1 VTFERISGHRDGNS
15 TACPGD
21 VLYGQLADLRLRAGR
36 YATAAAGLTIRAN
49 STTVRGDELT
59 TLSGQ
64 LRFADASSAAGARI
78 QVLYS
83 SGGGA
88 SAVVATATCAADG
101 RWSTDI
107 AISATGTAQ
116 ARFAGDATR
125 PPLQSPLLVVT
136 VKPELV
142 FEVNRRHLRRGR
154 KLRIRGLVDPAPDTV
169 TLKWERKVGR
179 RYRRI
184 RTRTV
189 AVADGRFKATLRPG
203 RASLYRVTVKVP
215 GARKRIYVRVR

>member
-1 VTFERISGHRDGNS
+1 M
-15 TACPGD
+15 
-21 VLYGQLADLRLRAGR
+21 
-36 YATAAAGLTIRAN
+36 
-49 STTVRGDELT
+49 GDELT

-64 LRFADASSAAGARI
+64 LRFADASSPAGARI

-116 ARFAGDATR
+116 ARYAGDASR
-125 PPLQSPLLVVT
+125 PPLQSPLLDIT

-154 KLRIRGLVDPAPDTV
+154 KLKLRGLVDPAPDTV
-169 TLKWERKVGR
+169 TLKWERKVGT
-179 RYRRI
+179 RYKRI
-184 RTRTV
+184 RQRTLRV
-189 AVADGRFKATLRPG
+189 TDGRFKATLRPK
-203 RASLYRVTVKVP
+203 RPSLFRVTVKTP
-215 GARKRIYVRVR
+215 GARQRIYVRVR